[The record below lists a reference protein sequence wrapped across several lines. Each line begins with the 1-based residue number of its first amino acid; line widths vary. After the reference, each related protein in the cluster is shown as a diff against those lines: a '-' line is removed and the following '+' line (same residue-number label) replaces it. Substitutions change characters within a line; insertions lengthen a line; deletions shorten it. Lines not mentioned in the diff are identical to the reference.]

1 MRSFS
6 GSKKAQ
12 FFFLFC
18 LILTP
23 NGLLASRFGIHK
35 SFLPR
40 QRQKEQWLQNAL
52 LVRSGDQEQKLTL
65 DEKVQKAMQKLG
77 IEQPTTEQT
86 SVPPSTDCKDG
97 VCSIPS
103 NTEGTTNEA
112 TTSTETQQEDVN
124 MLADKIVKDMKVD
137 HSLAF
142 AALGATSTV
151 DGSNAR
157 TYNEAMARAMI
168 QQELDMIDTI
178 PEDSQEVS
186 VGCSRH

>member
-6 GSKKAQ
+6 GSKQGQIA
-12 FFFLFC
+12 FLFC

-23 NGLLASRFGIHK
+23 SGLLASRFGILK

-40 QRQKEQWLQNAL
+40 QRREQQWLQSAL
-52 LVRSGDQEQKLTL
+52 LVRGGDQEQTLTL

-77 IEQPTTEQT
+77 IEQPATEK
-86 SVPPSTDCKDG
+86 SPAPPSTECKDG

-103 NTEGTTNEA
+103 NTDGTTNEA
-112 TTSTETQQEDVN
+112 ATSTGTEQEDVN

-151 DGSNAR
+151 DGSNSR

-168 QQELDMIDTI
+168 QQELDMIDTV
-178 PEDSQEVS
+178 PEDSQQVS